1 MPETAIICSRTEID
15 RATWA
20 VLKFGPTGSEK
31 VYLAE
36 ISTENNIEKISF
48 ENFVLY
54 SDRVAYTTK
63 KNFKIDIANQTIFGY
78 NKGIKGT
85 QKEI

>member
-1 MPETAIICSRTEID
+1 MKHLPFRVDVVHRTEID

-36 ISTENNIEKISF
+36 ISAEDNIEKISF

-54 SDRVAYTTK
+54 SDRVAYT
-63 KNFKIDIANQTIFGY
+63 D
-78 NKGIKGT
+78 
-85 QKEI
+85 